1 MDYKNIRKDRKKI
14 ISEYPAIFAE
24 AKEVLELW
32 VEELAD
38 NKEDIPI
45 RVSAPI
51 IDGIRVA
58 ISN

>member
-32 VEELAD
+32 GGELVD
-38 NKEDIPI
+38 NKDDIPI
-45 RVSAPI
+45 RVPAPI

-58 ISN
+58 IPN

>member
-32 VEELAD
+32 GGELAD

-45 RVSAPI
+45 RVPAPI
-51 IDGIRVA
+51 IDGTRVA

>member
-1 MDYKNIRKDRKKI
+1 LDYKNIRKDRKKI

-32 VEELAD
+32 GGELVD
-38 NKEDIPI
+38 NKDDIPI
-45 RVSAPI
+45 RVPAPI

>member
-1 MDYKNIRKDRKKI
+1 MRKGRKKI

-38 NKEDIPI
+38 NKDDIPI
-45 RVSAPI
+45 RVPAPI